1 MSLRET
7 LTPRSG
13 RSSPAWLKAHLF
25 DVAVLLFG
33 TMAVLRFWWAYLGIQ
48 DTPLL
53 VVTAIA
59 SITEFARHIVIARRR
74 RQPPSAFFGGRRAD
88 LVTGILIGTGPWPI
102 VPSLGP
108 SVIWSSFGAPAWVQV
123 AVLTG
128 VLAFCTKRL
137 IAAIMID
144 RSAQIH
150 KAKIRQLISV
160 PDIHVAS
167 MFILPSTATQ

>member
-1 MSLRET
+1 MSLRAT
-7 LTPRSG
+7 PTPRSG
-13 RSSPAWLKAHLF
+13 RTSPAWLTAHLF
-25 DVAVLLFG
+25 DVAALLFA

-48 DTPLL
+48 NTSLL
-53 VVTAIA
+53 FVTAIA
-59 SITEFARHIVIARRR
+59 SITEFARHMVIARRR
-74 RQPPSAFFGGRRAD
+74 RQRPSAFFGGRRAD

-108 SVIWSSFGAPAWVQV
+108 SVIWPAFSAPGWLQV

-137 IAAIMID
+137 IDAIMSD

-150 KAKIRQLISV
+150 KATIRHLISV
-160 PDIHVAS
+160 PEIHVAS